1 MTIIL
6 QGFRGP
12 DKKFDI
18 SFRAFYRTFDKSV
31 DDPAATLLQPL
42 GHLFANTPMNSRIAH
57 HATLAHFIR
66 ARLELGFE
74 QGAQTPTRPD
84 KAKRYIQHFGKRH
97 EACVTYRDVVRLG
110 NKPGGQ
116 MPERKEAGE
125 G

>member
-66 ARLELGFE
+66 ARLELWFDKRE
-74 QGAQTPTRPD
+74 QTPPRP
-84 KAKRYIQHFGKRH
+84 ALQRVGWGKRGSGR
-97 EACVTYRDVVRLG
+97 VDLG
-110 NKPGGQ
+110 GGRSIKKNK
-116 MPERKEAGE
+116 K
-125 G
+125 

>member
-66 ARLELGFE
+66 PRLELWFYQRE
-74 QGAQTPTRPD
+74 QSPPLPD
-84 KAKRYIQHFGKRH
+84 KAERYIQLFSPPNYS
-97 EACVTYRDVVRLG
+97 C
-110 NKPGGQ
+110 
-116 MPERKEAGE
+116 
-125 G
+125 

>member
-18 SFRAFYRTFDKSV
+18 SFRAFYRAFDKSI

-42 GHLFANTPMNSRIAH
+42 DRLFADPPMNSRIAH

-66 ARLELGFE
+66 ARLELWFDKRE
-74 QGAQTPTRPD
+74 QTPPRPD
-84 KAKRYIQHFGKRH
+84 EAERYIQHLGKRN
-97 EACVTYRDVVRLG
+97 EACVQYRDVDRPG
-110 NKPGGQ
+110 NKRGAQ
-116 MPERKEAGE
+116 MQGDGPR
-125 G
+125 

>member
-1 MTIIL
+1 MRISDWSSDVCSSDLGSAACATVMTIIL

-66 ARLELGFE
+66 ARLELWFDKRE
-74 QGAQTPTRPD
+74 QTPPRPEIGR
-84 KAKRYIQHFGKRH
+84 AAGRER
-97 EACVTYRDVVRLG
+97 
-110 NKPGGQ
+110 GGQ
-116 MPERKEAGE
+116 YV
-125 G
+125 

>member
-1 MTIIL
+1 MRISDWSSDVCSSDLGSAACATVMTIIL

-66 ARLELGFE
+66 ARLDRWFDNRE
-74 QGAQTPTRPD
+74 QKIGRASC
-84 KAKRYIQHFGKRH
+84 G
-97 EACVTYRDVVRLG
+97 
-110 NKPGGQ
+110 
-116 MPERKEAGE
+116 ERGCQ
-125 G
+125 

>member
-18 SFRAFYRTFDKSV
+18 SFRAFYRAFDKSI

-42 GHLFANTPMNSRIAH
+42 DRLFADPPMNSRIAH

-66 ARLELGFE
+66 ARLELWFDKRE
-74 QGAQTPTRPD
+74 QTPPRPD
-84 KAKRYIQHFGKRH
+84 AAERHIQHLGKRT
-97 EACVTYRDVVRLG
+97 EACDTSRAVDRLG
-110 NKPGGQ
+110 KTKIVRTSGR
-116 MPERKEAGE
+116 ER
-125 G
+125 